1 MFLTQVTT
9 VSRNSHLTENFW
21 LPSGASSGTGEFIY
35 PSWLDIDDSGN
46 LNVSDPHN
54 RRLQTLGPDGKD
66 LRTTKFA
73 DLEIGNIFL

>member
-1 MFLTQVTT
+1 
-9 VSRNSHLTENFW
+9 
-21 LPSGASSGTGEFIY
+21 
-35 PSWLDIDDSGN
+35 LDIDDSGN